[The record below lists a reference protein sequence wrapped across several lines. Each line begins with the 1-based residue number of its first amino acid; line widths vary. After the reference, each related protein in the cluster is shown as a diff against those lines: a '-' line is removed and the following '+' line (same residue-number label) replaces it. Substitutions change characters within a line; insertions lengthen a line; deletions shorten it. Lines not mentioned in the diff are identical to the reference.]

1 MNKEQLE
8 ARKNEIERR
17 ISQLRKELSP
27 VAYRVLAFQSV
38 GFIAGLVW
46 AWKTKQNMTR

>member
-38 GFIAGLVW
+38 GFIAGLV
-46 AWKTKQNMTR
+46 